1 MNITKIAIITVIS
14 LVLIG
19 FCTAVVANIKPHMH
33 KMIMLEQIIYKRAK

>member
-1 MNITKIAIITVIS
+1 MNITKITIITVTS

-19 FCTAVVANIKPHMH
+19 LCTAAIANIKPHMH